1 LALVLMLAFLAARRQ
16 VDILSLRRLASF
28 IFQGQKMKL
37 VISTT
42 TVNALNTKVKDEAL
56 ALGASADL
64 INQLTGTAEITHL
77 KNMRIECVGDQ
88 WEYEINDEAMFKVL
102 RMYIRVARFIAPLI
116 SSIVGLVSSLKD
128 DSEELDTFFSET
140 K

>member
-1 LALVLMLAFLAARRQ
+1 
-16 VDILSLRRLASF
+16 
-28 IFQGQKMKL
+28 MKL

-42 TVNALNTKVKDEAL
+42 TVNAINAKVKDEAL

-64 INQLTGTAEITHL
+64 VNQLTGTAEITHL

-102 RMYIRVARFIAPLI
+102 RMYIRVARFVAPLI

-128 DSEELDTFFSET
+128 DSEELDAFFNEA

>member
-1 LALVLMLAFLAARRQ
+1 
-16 VDILSLRRLASF
+16 
-28 IFQGQKMKL
+28 MKF

-42 TVNALNTKVKDEAL
+42 TVDVFNTKVKDEAL
-56 ALGASADL
+56 ALGASTNL

-77 KNMRIECVGDQ
+77 KNVRVEQVNGN

-102 RMYIRVARFIAPLI
+102 RMYIRVARFITPLI
-116 SSIVGLVSSLKD
+116 SSIVGLMSSLKD
-128 DSEELDTFFSET
+128 DSEELDAFFNEE

>member
-1 LALVLMLAFLAARRQ
+1 
-16 VDILSLRRLASF
+16 
-28 IFQGQKMKL
+28 MKL

-77 KNMRIECVGDQ
+77 KNMRIEQVNGD
-88 WEYEINDEAMFKVL
+88 WEYEINDEAMFMVL
-102 RMYIRVARFIAPLI
+102 RTYIRVARFIAPLI
-116 SSIVGLVSSLKD
+116 SSIVGLVSSIKD
-128 DSEELDTFFSET
+128 DGEELNAFFNEA

>member
-1 LALVLMLAFLAARRQ
+1 
-16 VDILSLRRLASF
+16 
-28 IFQGQKMKL
+28 MKL

-42 TVNALNTKVKDEAL
+42 TINAINTKVKDEAL
-56 ALGASADL
+56 ALGASAEL

-128 DSEELDTFFSET
+128 DSEELSEFFNET

>member
-1 LALVLMLAFLAARRQ
+1 
-16 VDILSLRRLASF
+16 
-28 IFQGQKMKL
+28 MKF

-42 TVNALNTKVKDEAL
+42 TVNALNTKIKDEAL
-56 ALGASADL
+56 ALGASTEL

-88 WEYEINDEAMFKVL
+88 WEYEVNDEVMFMVL
-102 RMYIRVARFIAPLI
+102 RMYIRIARFVAPLI
-116 SSIVGLVSSLKD
+116 SSVVGLMSSLKD
-128 DSEELDTFFSET
+128 DSESLDKFFNET

>member
-1 LALVLMLAFLAARRQ
+1 
-16 VDILSLRRLASF
+16 
-28 IFQGQKMKL
+28 MKL

-42 TVNALNTKVKDEAL
+42 TVNAINTKVKDEAL

-64 INQLTGTAEITHL
+64 VNQLTGTAEVTHL

-88 WEYEINDEAMFKVL
+88 WEYEINDEALFKVL

-116 SSIVGLVSSLKD
+116 SSIVGLMSSLKD
-128 DSEELDTFFSET
+128 DSESLDAFINEE

>member
-1 LALVLMLAFLAARRQ
+1 
-16 VDILSLRRLASF
+16 
-28 IFQGQKMKL
+28 MKL
-37 VISTT
+37 VVSTA
-42 TVNALNTKVKDEAL
+42 TVNAINAKVKDEAL

-64 INQLTGTAEITHL
+64 VNQLTGTAEITHL

-128 DSEELDTFFSET
+128 DGEELDAFFNEA

>member
-1 LALVLMLAFLAARRQ
+1 
-16 VDILSLRRLASF
+16 
-28 IFQGQKMKL
+28 MKL
-37 VISTT
+37 IISTA
-42 TVNALNTKVKDEAL
+42 TVNAINAKAIDEAL

-102 RMYIRVARFIAPLI
+102 RMYIRIARFIAPLI
-116 SSIVGLVSSLKD
+116 SSIVGLMSSLKD
-128 DSEELDTFFSET
+128 DSEELDAFFNEA

>member
-1 LALVLMLAFLAARRQ
+1 
-16 VDILSLRRLASF
+16 
-28 IFQGQKMKL
+28 MKL

-42 TVNALNTKVKDEAL
+42 TVNAINAKVKDEAL

-77 KNMRIECVGDQ
+77 KNMRIEQVNGD
-88 WEYEINDEAMFKVL
+88 WEYEINDEAMFMVL
-102 RMYIRVARFIAPLI
+102 RTYIRVARFIAPLI
-116 SSIVGLVSSLKD
+116 SSIVGLMSSLKD
-128 DSEELDTFFSET
+128 DSEELDAFFNEA

>member
-1 LALVLMLAFLAARRQ
+1 
-16 VDILSLRRLASF
+16 
-28 IFQGQKMKL
+28 MKF

-42 TVNALNTKVKDEAL
+42 TVDALNTKVRDEAL
-56 ALGASADL
+56 ALGASAEL

-88 WEYEINDEAMFKVL
+88 WEYEINDEALFMVL
-102 RMYIRVARFIAPLI
+102 RMYIRVARFITPLI
-116 SSIVGLVSSLKD
+116 SSVIGLMSSLKD
-128 DSEELDTFFSET
+128 DSESLDKFINEA

>member
-1 LALVLMLAFLAARRQ
+1 
-16 VDILSLRRLASF
+16 
-28 IFQGQKMKL
+28 MKL

-42 TVNALNTKVKDEAL
+42 TVNAINTKVRDEAL
-56 ALGASADL
+56 ALGASTEL

-102 RMYIRVARFIAPLI
+102 RMYIRVARFVAPLI
-116 SSIVGLVSSLKD
+116 SSIVGLVSSIKD
-128 DSEELDTFFSET
+128 DSEELDAFFNEA

>member
-1 LALVLMLAFLAARRQ
+1 
-16 VDILSLRRLASF
+16 
-28 IFQGQKMKL
+28 MKF

-42 TVNALNTKVKDEAL
+42 TVDAFNTKVRDEAL

-64 INQLTGTAEITHL
+64 VNQLTGTAEITHL

-102 RMYIRVARFIAPLI
+102 RMYIRVARFITPLI

-128 DSEELDTFFSET
+128 DSESLDAFINET

>member
-1 LALVLMLAFLAARRQ
+1 
-16 VDILSLRRLASF
+16 
-28 IFQGQKMKL
+28 MKL

-42 TVNALNTKVKDEAL
+42 TVNAINTKVKDEAL

-102 RMYIRVARFIAPLI
+102 RMYIRVARFVAPLI

-128 DSEELDTFFSET
+128 DSEELNAFFNEA

>member
-1 LALVLMLAFLAARRQ
+1 
-16 VDILSLRRLASF
+16 
-28 IFQGQKMKL
+28 MKL

-42 TVNALNTKVKDEAL
+42 TVNAINTKVKDEAL
-56 ALGASADL
+56 ALGTSADL

-102 RMYIRVARFIAPLI
+102 RTYIRIARFIAPLI

-128 DSEELDTFFSET
+128 DSEELDAFFNEA